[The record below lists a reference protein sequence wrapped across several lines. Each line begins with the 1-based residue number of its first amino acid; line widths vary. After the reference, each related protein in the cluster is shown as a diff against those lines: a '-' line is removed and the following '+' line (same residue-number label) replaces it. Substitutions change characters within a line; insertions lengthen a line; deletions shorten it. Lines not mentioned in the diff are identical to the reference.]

1 MRVSKRFPMA
11 VHSLLYIAVVS
22 PKKRVTSIMV
32 GNSVGANAV
41 TIRGLFLDLS
51 SNGLLKTAAG
61 KNGGVSLGRE
71 PNEITLWDIY
81 EAAETDDVEE
91 IFKMYEGN
99 GDCPVGKNIYQ
110 ILYPHVTSAVEAMKK
125 DMQKVTV
132 ETLLVDLKSELVNT
146 SIPINNKNN
155 IIK

>member
-11 VHSLLYIAVVS
+11 VHSLLYIAVAS
-22 PKKRVTSIMV
+22 PMKRVTSKMV

-51 SNGLLKTAAG
+51 ASGLLETAAG
-61 KNGGVSLGRE
+61 KNGGVSLKKA
-71 PNEITLWDIY
+71 PNEITLWNIY
-81 EAAETDDVEE
+81 EAVETDDVEE

-110 ILYPHVTSAVEAMKK
+110 VLYPHVTSAVDAMKA
-125 DMQKVTV
+125 DMEKVTI
-132 ETLLVDLKSELVNT
+132 ETLLGDLKDKLPSMNGEDR
-146 SIPINNKNN
+146 INQ
-155 IIK
+155 